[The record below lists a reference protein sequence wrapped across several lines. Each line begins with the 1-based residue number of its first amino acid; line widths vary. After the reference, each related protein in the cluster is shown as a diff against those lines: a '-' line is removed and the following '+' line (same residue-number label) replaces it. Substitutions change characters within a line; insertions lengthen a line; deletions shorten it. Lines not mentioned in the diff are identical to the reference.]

1 MPSGGSGG
9 LKFRK
14 CRFNIKSINSS
25 AMENKEICIL
35 GIHISDSVRNAELI
49 QPVLTKFGC
58 TIRTRL
64 GLHDVAEE
72 FSSST
77 GMMILELTGDPKEYV
92 KLENELL
99 KIEGLEVKKMVFN
112 G

>member
-1 MPSGGSGG
+1 M
-9 LKFRK
+9 
-14 CRFNIKSINSS
+14 
-25 AMENKEICIL
+25 ANKEIWIL
-35 GIHISDSVRNAELI
+35 GIHVSDRVKKAELI

-64 GLHDVAEE
+64 GLHDVTEE

-77 GMMILELTGDPKEYV
+77 GMILLELTGDPAEYI

-99 KIEGLEVKKMVFN
+99 RIEGLEVKKMVFVE
-112 G
+112 